1 VSAPQDDAAAP
12 EYLSYEQFGRAFF
25 ERAVTEERV
34 RQAARGLAGRPI
46 DFGPIGVGP
55 VGLVKVSAKGAVGEP
70 VTSPRDSEFVA
81 YDLVLPVDLGLVID
95 FGLEKSRFS
104 ALVTV
109 RLSLTARPVA
119 PLQVMIDIEPPTR
132 RNVDIQLQADG
143 LRASVL
149 QLIAPIESEVRK
161 SVARYVSKQLT
172 RPEIASARIIDVGA
186 VLDSFSMGGGRPKR
200 DQRDQRE
207 S

>member
-1 VSAPQDDAAAP
+1 MSAAP
-12 EYLSYEQFGRAFF
+12 DAVSLEYTNYEQFGRAFF

-55 VGLVKVSAKGAVGEP
+55 VGLVKVSAKGNVGEP
-70 VTSPRDSEFVA
+70 VTRRHDTELIA
-81 YDLVLPVDLGLVID
+81 YDLTLPVDLLILLD
-95 FGLEKSRFS
+95 FGLEKSRFN
-104 ALVTV
+104 AVVTV
-109 RLSLTARPVA
+109 TLKLTARPAA
-119 PLQVMIDIEPPTR
+119 PLQVVIDIEPPTR

-161 SVARYVSKQLT
+161 SVARYVGKQLN
-172 RPEIASARIIDVGA
+172 RPEIAAARVIDVGA
-186 VLDSFSMGGGRPKR
+186 VLDSFSMGRSGRPR
-200 DQRDQRE
+200 SEQRSE
-207 S
+207 

>member
-1 VSAPQDDAAAP
+1 MSAAQDDEAL

-25 ERAVTEERV
+25 ERAVTEDRV

-55 VGLVKVSAKGAVGEP
+55 VGLVKVSAKGNVGEP
-70 VTSPRDSEFVA
+70 VTRRHDEDFVA
-81 YDLVLPVDLGLVID
+81 YDLVLPVDLSLLID
-95 FGLEKSRFS
+95 FGLEKSRFN
-104 ALVTV
+104 AIVTV
-109 RLSLTARPVA
+109 TLKLTARPA
-119 PLQVMIDIEPPTR
+119 AALQVVIDIEPPTR
-132 RNVDIQLQADG
+132 RSVDIQMQADG

-161 SVARYVSKQLT
+161 SVARYVAKQLR
-172 RPEIASARIIDVGA
+172 RPEIDTARVIDVGA
-186 VLDSFSMGGGRPKR
+186 VLDSFSMGSGRPKR
-200 DQRDQRE
+200 E

>member
-1 VSAPQDDAAAP
+1 MSAAQDDSTP
-12 EYLSYEQFGRAFF
+12 GPLDYTGYEHFGRAFF
-25 ERAVTEERV
+25 ERAVTEDRV

-55 VGLVKVSAKGAVGEP
+55 VGLVKVSAKGNVGEP
-70 VTSPRDSEFVA
+70 VTSRQQSEFVA
-81 YDLVLPVDLGLVID
+81 YDLVLPVDLALVLD

-104 ALVTV
+104 AVVTV
-109 RLSLTARPVA
+109 TLTLTARPAA
-119 PLQVMIDIEPPTR
+119 PLQVVIDIEPPTR

-161 SVARYVSKQLT
+161 SVARYVAKQIS
-172 RPEIASARIIDVGA
+172 RPEIAAARIIDVGA
-186 VLDSFSMGGGRPKR
+186 VLDSFSMGSGRPKR
-200 DQRDQRE
+200 DAD
-207 S
+207 

>member
-1 VSAPQDDAAAP
+1 MTAPQDDDALQ
-12 EYLSYEQFGRAFF
+12 YLSYEQFGREFF

-70 VTSPRDSEFVA
+70 VTSRRESEFVA

-109 RLSLTARPVA
+109 TLNLTARPA
-119 PLQVMIDIEPPTR
+119 GPLQVVIDIAPPSR
-132 RNVDIQLQADG
+132 RDVDIQMQADG

-149 QLIAPIESEVRK
+149 QLVAPIESEVRK
-161 SVARYVSKQLT
+161 SVARYVGKQLT
-172 RPEIASARIIDVGA
+172 RPEIASARVIDVGA
-186 VLDSFSMGGGRPKR
+186 VLDSFSMGSGRPKR
-200 DQRDQRE
+200 DA
-207 S
+207 